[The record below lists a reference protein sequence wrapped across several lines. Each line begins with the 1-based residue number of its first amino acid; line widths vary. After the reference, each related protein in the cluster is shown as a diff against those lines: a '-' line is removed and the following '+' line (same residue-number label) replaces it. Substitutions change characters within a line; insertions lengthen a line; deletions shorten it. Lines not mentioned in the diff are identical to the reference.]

1 MNFEN
6 KITLEPNEVLYI
18 IELLE
23 SQNSSLYN
31 HIELMKRSS
40 FKRTSTL
47 ISGNEEII
55 VANNVLIDKLNS
67 LLLLLSGGVEK

>member
-1 MNFEN
+1 MNVEN
-6 KITLEPNEVLYI
+6 KIPLEPMEVAHI

-67 LLLLLSGGVEK
+67 LLLLLSGDT

>member
-1 MNFEN
+1 MNVEN
-6 KITLEPNEVLYI
+6 KIPLEPMEVAHI

-23 SQNSSLYN
+23 SENSSLYN
-31 HIELMKRSS
+31 HIGLMKRSS

-55 VANNVLIDKLNS
+55 VANNVIIDKLNS
-67 LLLLLSGGVEK
+67 LLSILIFLESF

>member
-1 MNFEN
+1 MNVEN
-6 KITLEPNEVLYI
+6 KIPLEPMEVAHI

-31 HIELMKRSS
+31 HIEFMKRSS

-55 VANNVLIDKLNS
+55 VANNVIIDKLNS
-67 LLLLLSGGVEK
+67 LLLLLSGDT

>member
-1 MNFEN
+1 MNVEN
-6 KITLEPNEVLYI
+6 KIPLEPMEVAHI

-23 SQNSSLYN
+23 SENSSLNN

-55 VANNVLIDKLNS
+55 VANNVIIDKLNS
-67 LLLLLSGGVEK
+67 LLLLLSGDT

>member
-1 MNFEN
+1 MNVEN
-6 KITLEPNEVLYI
+6 KIPLEPMEVAHI

-55 VANNVLIDKLNS
+55 VANNVIIDKLNS
-67 LLLLLSGGVEK
+67 LLLLLSGDT